1 MEEEPESGSR
11 GPEEA
16 ESRKAGWVGPGP
28 GNMEAGRLE
37 SKLDLVGETWVM
49 EVEVQWRLE

>member
-1 MEEEPESGSR
+1 VEPGSGSR

-16 ESRKAGWVGPGP
+16 ESRKAGLVAPGP

-37 SKLDLVGETWVM
+37 SRLGLVGETWVM
-49 EVEVQWRLE
+49 EVEVQWRWE